1 MLTSIYNSIVCISNY
16 DLNTINFD
24 KIGIALEILK

>member
-1 MLTSIYNSIVCISNY
+1 MLTSIYNSIVYISNY

-24 KIGIALEILK
+24 KIGFALEILK